1 MHARFLFKG
10 VEIDERTQE
19 YILKRLERIE
29 KLVDKVTEFEI
40 EVERDKKGKFRIEIM
55 AKTPLALYR
64 AEDTTESIEGSTD
77 IVIDE
82 LEIQISKRK
91 NKKRDLKRR
100 GRRSIKKKLVYDKA
114 SRF

>member
-1 MHARFLFKG
+1 
-10 VEIDERTQE
+10 
-19 YILKRLERIE
+19 
-29 KLVDKVTEFEI
+29 
-40 EVERDKKGKFRIEIM
+40 M